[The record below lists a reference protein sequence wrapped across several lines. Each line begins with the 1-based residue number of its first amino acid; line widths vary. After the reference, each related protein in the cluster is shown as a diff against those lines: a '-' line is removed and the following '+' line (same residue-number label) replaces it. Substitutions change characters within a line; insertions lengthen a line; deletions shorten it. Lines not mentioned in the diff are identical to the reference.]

1 VSSLPLT
8 SINSVTG
15 TWSPA
20 FAAITAPTEYTFTA
34 TTAGCYTSPKVTVPV
49 TANVVPAF
57 NTPSAICSGTVS
69 SLPLTSTNS
78 VTGTWSPAFAAITA
92 PTEYTFTATTAGC
105 FTSPKVTVPVNAL
118 PTATITASGNTSFCL
133 GGSVQLT
140 SSTGA
145 SYEWKKDA
153 TVLSTT
159 TENYS
164 ASEAGSYTV
173 KVTDA
178 NGCSKVSDAKVVTI
192 LNCAGIEELTLG
204 SINAYPNPTVGKLNL
219 FTPVE
224 LTNANVQLVD
234 VAGKVVFSSK
244 MNFTKDSS
252 TEFDFNELS
261 NGNYIL
267 KVNEYQTKVVIN
279 K

>member
-1 VSSLPLT
+1 M
-8 SINSVTG
+8 
-15 TWSPA
+15 
-20 FAAITAPTEYTFTA
+20 
-34 TTAGCYTSPKVTVPV
+34 
-49 TANVVPAF
+49 
-57 NTPSAICSGTVS
+57 S